1 MKTLNLMK
9 KITLLLI
16 CLIGLTGF
24 MQAQELQS
32 SSQLGDLLN
41 RHNQVQD
48 YAGSVSDYFTKEEQL
63 ILHNYLVSYQNVK
76 LPAAYFNNPAAAVG
90 ENTGIVCS
98 SERNTEVVVPFTGTY
113 YKVKSSSSSNMIYDN
128 GPYFNVAGTPDLSVV
143 EDISL
148 GIGTFG
154 FGTDF
159 NKSQSIADDVT
170 LTADYDVS
178 SIDVF
183 AYQTAATVP
192 SITEVY
198 LQVWDGDPS
207 GSGSSVIWGDLTT
220 NILDNATQSN
230 TFRVLESD
238 PGNTDREIQKV
249 SANTTGLS
257 LTAGTYWIEYSFKG
271 SGSSGPWAPP
281 IVILGETTTGNGL
294 QNINGTWS
302 VLEDQ
307 GPQGL
312 PFVMYGDLVSGGG
325 STMVYAIENNSAMF
339 GTFDPTS
346 PDVFSPIGT
355 SDVDVTNNFENAG
368 AVDPNDQNTV
378 YVLDNGNNF
387 FSVNATTGAYTS
399 LGSIVAPNGESW
411 AGMEYDLT
419 DGTLYGISNNIGATS
434 TLSVIDPAAMT
445 ATPVGGDGAVG
456 ITAAIAL
463 AIDGSGIVYAHD
475 ITEDAIYTI
484 DKTTG
489 VGTLLGAT
497 DFEANFG
504 QGMHYDPN
512 TDMIYL
518 TAFNATSFESELRS
532 MDTATGAT
540 TLVGGMD
547 TGAGEQFA
555 WSSAPGELLGVKENA
570 LEKFTYYP
578 NPTSGMLSL
587 ESVNN
592 IDSVVVFNLMG
603 QQVISTTLGDT
614 SGQIDLSGLSTG
626 TYIMKVS
633 ADGQIDTF
641 KIVKN

>member
-198 LQVWDGDPS
+198 LQV
-207 GSGSSVIWGDLTT
+207 
-220 NILDNATQSN
+220 
-230 TFRVLESD
+230 
-238 PGNTDREIQKV
+238 
-249 SANTTGLS
+249 
-257 LTAGTYWIEYSFKG
+257 
-271 SGSSGPWAPP
+271 
-281 IVILGETTTGNGL
+281 
-294 QNINGTWS
+294 
-302 VLEDQ
+302 
-307 GPQGL
+307 
-312 PFVMYGDLVSGGG
+312 
-325 STMVYAIENNSAMF
+325 
-339 GTFDPTS
+339 
-346 PDVFSPIGT
+346 
-355 SDVDVTNNFENAG
+355 
-368 AVDPNDQNTV
+368 
-378 YVLDNGNNF
+378 
-387 FSVNATTGAYTS
+387 
-399 LGSIVAPNGESW
+399 
-411 AGMEYDLT
+411 
-419 DGTLYGISNNIGATS
+419 
-434 TLSVIDPAAMT
+434 
-445 ATPVGGDGAVG
+445 
-456 ITAAIAL
+456 
-463 AIDGSGIVYAHD
+463 
-475 ITEDAIYTI
+475 
-484 DKTTG
+484 
-489 VGTLLGAT
+489 
-497 DFEANFG
+497 
-504 QGMHYDPN
+504 
-512 TDMIYL
+512 
-518 TAFNATSFESELRS
+518 
-532 MDTATGAT
+532 
-540 TLVGGMD
+540 
-547 TGAGEQFA
+547 
-555 WSSAPGELLGVKENA
+555 
-570 LEKFTYYP
+570 
-578 NPTSGMLSL
+578 
-587 ESVNN
+587 
-592 IDSVVVFNLMG
+592 
-603 QQVISTTLGDT
+603 
-614 SGQIDLSGLSTG
+614 
-626 TYIMKVS
+626 
-633 ADGQIDTF
+633 
-641 KIVKN
+641 